1 MRWACVTSNDGVAN
15 QLLDHFLELRMRQ
28 TRLHSRFTS
37 REKTSEVTILA
48 HSDTRFCICP
58 RSAHH
63 ASDGVALSTVGT
75 GNDTSRCR
83 IHVAEMALP
92 CVAVRSGAHHNR
104 HCIDAEHLILRNV
117 FLEAPVHAHLGCDR
131 RTITQQDTFH
141 SSLLPLHDPGKGNAV
156 GTVLAATN
164 WTCAARAI
172 WTLVEV
178 ERLLLAAPAVQLR
191 TARTGR
197 SLVGLDG
204 SETADA
210 LLRLLAAG
218 HHGTDGKPTAAGTT
232 ASFDPRSAISGAD
245 LRLGPGGLGRLAQGP
260 MVGLLLVVSTE
271 RNERNTICLFIG
283 GS

>member
-1 MRWACVTSNDGVAN
+1 MTFALV
-15 QLLDHFLELRMRQ
+15 LR
-28 TRLHSRFTS
+28 
-37 REKTSEVTILA
+37 
-48 HSDTRFCICP
+48 
-58 RSAHH
+58 
-63 ASDGVALSTVGT
+63 
-75 GNDTSRCR
+75 
-83 IHVAEMALP
+83 
-92 CVAVRSGAHHNR
+92 
-104 HCIDAEHLILRNV
+104 
-117 FLEAPVHAHLGCDR
+117 R
-131 RTITQQDTFH
+131 RTN
-141 SSLLPLHDPGKGNAV
+141 SAV

-178 ERLLLAAPAVQLR
+178 EPLLLAAPAVQLR

-260 MVGLLLVVSTE
+260 MVGLSTE
-271 RNERNTICLFIG
+271 RNERNTICLFWG
-283 GS
+283 GHDLTHSTRSESSRVSPISTQDNDRSKKP

>member
-1 MRWACVTSNDGVAN
+1 MIKAVLATPAGAKHLRQSAAAAGRPYKLDSDGRFSF
-15 QLLDHFLELRMRQ
+15 DP
-28 TRLHSRFTS
+28 SRFFANAT
-37 REKTSEVTILA
+37 
-48 HSDTRFCICP
+48 
-58 RSAHH
+58 
-63 ASDGVALSTVGT
+63 VAIES
-75 GNDTSRCR
+75 
-83 IHVAEMALP
+83 
-92 CVAVRSGAHHNR
+92 
-104 HCIDAEHLILRNV
+104 
-117 FLEAPVHAHLGCDR
+117 
-131 RTITQQDTFH
+131 
-141 SSLLPLHDPGKGNAV
+141 
-156 GTVLAATN
+156 TN